1 MMIKK
6 AVLKMARKKGFG
18 VSPITNKIFYGTQD
32 TEKQMWVGDKTDV
45 TNDVI
50 AAVYEWF
57 MGNMEDE
64 HGKRTEYR
72 ITYPDTDYELVMRK
86 KE

>member
-1 MMIKK
+1 MIKK
-6 AVLKMARKKGFG
+6 GGLKMARKKGFG
-18 VSPITNKIFYGTQD
+18 VSPITNTIYYGTQD

-45 TNDVI
+45 TDDVI

-57 MGNMEDE
+57 IGNMEDE
-64 HGKRTEYR
+64 HGNRTEYS
-72 ITYPDTDYELVMRK
+72 ITYPGTDYELIMRK